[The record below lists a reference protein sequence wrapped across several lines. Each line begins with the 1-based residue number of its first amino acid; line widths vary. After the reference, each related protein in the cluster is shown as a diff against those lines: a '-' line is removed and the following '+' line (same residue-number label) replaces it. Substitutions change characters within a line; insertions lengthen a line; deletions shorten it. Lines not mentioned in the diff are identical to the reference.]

1 MSLEKYLDSERLSFV
16 NIFMKFARNFGDL
29 QFNYNRDFGNELKKD
44 INQTS
49 RGSLRFIL
57 QKMRKDKPSKD
68 DAEFEDKTLAKVF
81 LVLESHDFSSL
92 AEDMAL
98 VIERRNIR
106 ERSQDIIYKEIA
118 EGSAFKQRSI
128 AASGPRHRLYDEI
141 VAIMKSTWRHN
152 PALSKRKMI
161 SKLLIRYEDKVDEKT
176 LKDWITK
183 GKLAPPR
190 PIKNKNSDL
199 VIPPEYASKKIFEG
213 GGTVASHPHNHLL
226 TL

>member
-1 MSLEKYLDSERLSFV
+1 MSLEKYLDSGRLNFV
-16 NIFMKFARNFGDL
+16 DVFMRTARNFGDL
-29 QFNYNRDFGNELKKD
+29 QFNYKRDLGNELKKD
-44 INQTS
+44 INRIS
-49 RGSLRFIL
+49 RGHLKSIL

-68 DAEFEDKTLAKVF
+68 DADFEEQTLAKVF
-81 LVLESHDFSSL
+81 FILEAHDFTTL

-98 VIERRNIR
+98 VIERRNIK
-106 ERSQDIIYKEIA
+106 ERCQKIIYKEIA

-141 VAIMKSTWRHN
+141 VAIMKSTWKHN

-176 LKDWITK
+176 LRDWITK

-190 PIKNKNSDL
+190 PRQNKNSDL

-213 GGTVASHPHNHLL
+213 GGEV
-226 TL
+226 